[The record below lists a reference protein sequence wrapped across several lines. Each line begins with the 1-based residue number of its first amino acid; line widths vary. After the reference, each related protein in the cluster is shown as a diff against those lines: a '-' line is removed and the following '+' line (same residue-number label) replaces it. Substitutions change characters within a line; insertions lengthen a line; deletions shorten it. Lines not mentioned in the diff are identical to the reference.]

1 MSPAPNVHLI
11 SRQDREHPRRVA
23 APAAISVSGLA
34 YSVRKRSG
42 ETLAILDNINLT
54 VADGEF
60 VAIVGPSGCGKSTLL
75 NFLARLL
82 PVQSG
87 RVEVFGSSTG
97 PVKGTVGYMFQ
108 QHALFPWRTVL
119 RNTELGLE
127 IQGSNRLERR
137 QRCLDILEQLGLQ
150 GFADHYPS
158 QVSGGMRQRISL
170 ARTLVGNPRIV
181 LMDEP
186 FGALDAQTKMLVQEL
201 FLAFWEKHR
210 RTVLF
215 ITHDLDEAIAL
226 SDRVIVMS
234 ARPGRVL
241 SEYTIDLPRPR
252 NLDALRTSTRLL
264 QYRKQLWEDLR
275 DEAMKV
281 LRDKP

>member
-1 MSPAPNVHLI
+1 VSNV
-11 SRQDREHPRRVA
+11 SYA
-23 APAAISVSGLA
+23 A
-34 YSVRKRSG
+34 RKRG
-42 ETLAILDNINLT
+42 GDTFPILDDISLT
-54 VADGEF
+54 VGDGEF

-75 NFLARLL
+75 NFLARLV

-87 RVEVFGSSTG
+87 RVEIFDSAAA
-97 PVKGTVGYMFQ
+97 PVKGTIGYMFQ

-119 RNTELGLE
+119 HNTELGLE
-127 IQGSNRLERR
+127 VQGSDKAERR
-137 QRCLDILEQLGLQ
+137 ERCLEILAQLGLQ
-150 GFADHYPS
+150 GFEHHYPS

-170 ARTLVGNPRIV
+170 ARTLVGNPRII

-201 FLAFWEKHR
+201 FLSLWEKHR

-215 ITHDLDEAIAL
+215 VTHDLDEAIAL

-234 ARPGRVL
+234 ARPGHVL
-241 SEYTIDLPRPR
+241 AEYTIDLPRPR
-252 NLDALRTSTRLL
+252 NLDALRTSARLL

-275 DEAMKV
+275 DEAVKV
-281 LRDKP
+281 MGEKP